1 MRLTKGTQGLHAERR
16 STVLSHVRETIG
28 ARGCSPGWHERSLQS
43 ALARVLLLL
52 IVVGATGLR
61 IPLTP
66 TAALPI
72 AQIKLLAETGD
83 PPVGGR
89 LPIPNPRGAVVAAA
103 PHVPL
108 LREGGPRP

>member
-1 MRLTKGTQGLHAERR
+1 MSLMKGTQRLHAERS
-16 STVLSHVRETIG
+16 STVRSQVRATIG
-28 ARGCSPGWHERSLQS
+28 ASGCRPGWHERSLQS
-43 ALARVLLLL
+43 ARARVLLLL

-83 PPVGGR
+83 PPVEGR
-89 LPIPNPRGAVVAAA
+89 LPVPNPRGDAVAAA
-103 PHVPL
+103 PHAPL

>member
-1 MRLTKGTQGLHAERR
+1 M
-16 STVLSHVRETIG
+16 LSQVRETIG
-28 ARGCSPGWHERSLQS
+28 ASGCSPRWHERSLQS

-83 PPVGGR
+83 PPWGAPPDPKPSRGR
-89 LPIPNPRGAVVAAA
+89 GRRGPAR
-103 PHVPL
+103 PL